1 MYIALRT
8 GGGRGVYEIA
18 GETATGLTSADLLGR
33 EIVFEFPPDL
43 WIPTGVVLGVQGG
56 KHRLRIATAKIQVQR
71 QLAAVLMLPSPRR
84 VNDTGSSPQLLA
96 DKSYVL
102 ERIHLDFADH
112 LSPGEAVVV
121 PGRMDLRNLTN
132 DSSIQAQQ
140 RLGLLRSVWSGS
152 PLLPEPLQTL
162 VRQHEALATAGLPIG
177 RDCEQIVKSIWREVG
192 RVWPNA
198 APADAGDLLATLA
211 EHLAIDVIDVS
222 MEGSPADGDQGGDI
236 NLVHVGLPGR
246 VQRSIIQRRGQPSFR
261 RGLLKAYGYRCQVTR
276 YAGEP
281 ALEAA
286 HIYPYS
292 EGGEHTNDLRNG
304 LLLRADIHTLFDLGL
319 LRVVPGSLEVRI
331 MNPLVGSSYATLNGT
346 VLHTSAALRPSD
358 QALALKWP
366 QP

>member
-43 WIPTGVVLGVQGG
+43 RIPTGVVLGVQGG
-56 KHRLRIATAKIQVQR
+56 KHRLRMATAKIQVQR

-84 VNDTGSSPQLLA
+84 VNDTASSQLLA

-112 LSPGEAVVV
+112 LSPGAAVVV

-132 DSSIQAQQ
+132 DFSIQAQQ
-140 RLGLLRSVWSGS
+140 RLGVLRSVWRSS

-177 RDCEQIVKSIWREVG
+177 GDCEQIVASIGREVA
-192 RVWPNA
+192 RVWPNV
-198 APADAGDLLATLA
+198 PPVGAGNLLATLA
-211 EHLAIDVIDVS
+211 ERLAIDVS

-236 NLVHVGLPGR
+236 ALGLMVGLPRR

-261 RGLLKAYGYRCQVTR
+261 RGLLTAYGYRCQVTQ
-276 YAGEP
+276 YAGES

-319 LRVVPGSLEVRI
+319 LRVAPGSLEVRI
-331 MNPLVGSSYATLNGT
+331 MNPLAGSSYATLDGT
-346 VLHTSAALRPSD
+346 VLHTSAALRPSE
-358 QALALKWP
+358 QALALKWS

>member
-33 EIVFEFPPDL
+33 EIVYEFPPDL
-43 WIPTGVVLGVQGG
+43 WLPTGVVLGVQGG
-56 KHRLRIATAKIQVQR
+56 KHRLRMETANIQVHR
-71 QLAAVLMLPSPRR
+71 QLAAVLMVPSPRR
-84 VNDTGSSPQLLA
+84 GNNTGSSPQLLA

-112 LSPGEAVVV
+112 LSPGAAVVV
-121 PGRMDLRNLTN
+121 PGRMELRNLTN
-132 DSSIQAQQ
+132 DFSIQAQQ
-140 RLGLLRSVWSGS
+140 RLAALRNVWRGS

-162 VRQHEALATAGLPIG
+162 VRQHESLATAGLPIG
-177 RDCEQIVKSIWREVG
+177 RDCEQIVARIWREVG
-192 RVWPNA
+192 RVWPDA
-198 APADAGDLLATLA
+198 APADAGDLLAILA
-211 EHLAIDVIDVS
+211 ERLGVDIA
-222 MEGSPADGDQGGDI
+222 MEGAPADEAQGEDI
-236 NLVHVGLPGR
+236 ALGLMAGLPRR

-261 RGLLKAYGYRCQVTR
+261 RGLLKAYGYRCQVTQ
-276 YAGEP
+276 YSGEP

-319 LRVVPGSLEVRI
+319 LRVAPESLEVRI
-331 MNPLVGSSYATLNGT
+331 MNPLAGSSYATLDGT

-358 QALALKWP
+358 QALALKWS
-366 QP
+366 QPWG

>member
-1 MYIALRT
+1 M
-8 GGGRGVYEIA
+8 YEIA

-43 WIPTGVVLGVQGG
+43 RIPTGVVLGVQGG
-56 KHRLRIATAKIQVQR
+56 KHRLRITTAKIQVQR

-112 LSPGEAVVV
+112 LSPGVAVVV

-140 RLGLLRSVWSGS
+140 RLSVLRNVWRGS

-162 VRQHEALATAGLPIG
+162 VRRHEALATASLPVG
-177 RDCEQIVKSIWREVG
+177 RDCEQIVASIWREVG

-211 EHLAIDVIDVS
+211 ERLAIDVS

-236 NLVHVGLPGR
+236 ALGLMVGLPRR

-261 RGLLKAYGYRCQVTR
+261 RGLLTAYGYRCQITQ

-319 LRVVPGSLEVRI
+319 LRVAPGSLEVRI
-331 MNPLVGSSYATLNGT
+331 MNPLAGSSYASLDGT

-358 QALALKWP
+358 QALALKWS
-366 QP
+366 QPWG

>member
-56 KHRLRIATAKIQVQR
+56 KHRLRMATAKIQVHR

-162 VRQHEALATAGLPIG
+162 VRQHEVLATAGLPIG
-177 RDCEQIVKSIWREVG
+177 RGCEQIVKSIWREVG

-211 EHLAIDVIDVS
+211 EHLAIDVS

-236 NLVHVGLPGR
+236 TLVHVGLPDR

-261 RGLLKAYGYRCQVTR
+261 RGLLKAYGYRCQVTQ

-319 LRVVPGSLEVRI
+319 LRVAPGSLEVRI
-331 MNPLVGSSYATLNGT
+331 MNPLAGSSYATLDGT
-346 VLHTSAALRPSD
+346 VLHTSAALRPSE
-358 QALALKWP
+358 QALALKWS